1 MDDYEIS
8 NLSQAKNEYSARL
21 VNILTPLVIDGIKSL
36 FNDAKKMCIENNEK
50 SKYLMTF
57 QNFLARIPKWNNNVI
72 DNETQRIIQES
83 QCNYLEDLIVCVH
96 IAQLKI
102 LTSIRVGQ
110 KQKKIDIDIPKINK
124 FIHSVYIEVARKLY
138 SNVYLF
144 ETDILPLNYQ
154 KNMREC
160 EMIVR
165 ECIIDTVRNSIPV
178 ESILRS
184 YIEETVEDEV
194 EVKEEVIE
202 KEVDIS
208 ENQLGGGD
216 EEEPTNQEPRIEEPT
231 NQEIT
236 VSKEKQDVLNNESS
250 LPNSENIKTLSTI
263 KKQEEPFEEQEN
275 ITLSFNNNDNVLNM
289 GTNEETIIE
298 APKTIERLEEIS
310 NIRNEQRKLEEMEE
324 EEDEPLEKLVIH
336 SNNNIKLETDDI
348 HDLNK
353 PLDISKDMLL
363 SDIEVIS

>member
-57 QNFLARIPKWNNNVI
+57 QNFLARIPKWNNNII

-124 FIHSVYIEVARKLY
+124 FIHSLYIEVARKLY

-160 EMIVR
+160 EIIVR

-194 EVKEEVIE
+194 EVKEEIVE

-208 ENQLGGGD
+208 ENQIDGEQQQLV
-216 EEEPTNQEPRIEEPT
+216 NQEPVIQEPVI
-231 NQEIT
+231 QEPVIQEP
-236 VSKEKQDVLNNESS
+236 VIQEPVIQEPVIQ
-250 LPNSENIKTLSTI
+250 ENIKNLATI
-263 KKQEEPFEEQEN
+263 KKEEPFEDEQEN

-289 GTNEETIIE
+289 GTNQETVID

-310 NIRNEQRKLEEMEE
+310 NMRNEQRKIEEMEE

-336 SNNNIKLETDDI
+336 SNNSIKLETDDI

>member
-202 KEVDIS
+202 KEVDVS
-208 ENQLGGGD
+208 ENQIDG
-216 EEEPTNQEPRIEEPT
+216 EEETAIQESVNQEPLIQEPV
-231 NQEIT
+231 NQE
-236 VSKEKQDVLNNESS
+236 SLNQES
-250 LPNSENIKTLSTI
+250 LIQEPVNQENIKTLAI
-263 KKQEEPFEEQEN
+263 VKKEEPFEEEQEN

-289 GTNEETIIE
+289 GTNEETIID

-336 SNNNIKLETDDI
+336 SNNTIKLETDDI

>member
-1 MDDYEIS
+1 M
-8 NLSQAKNEYSARL
+8 
-21 VNILTPLVIDGIKSL
+21 
-36 FNDAKKMCIENNEK
+36 
-50 SKYLMTF
+50 
-57 QNFLARIPKWNNNVI
+57 
-72 DNETQRIIQES
+72 
-83 QCNYLEDLIVCVH
+83 
-96 IAQLKI
+96 KI

-216 EEEPTNQEPRIEEPT
+216 EEKHAIEESTNQEPRLEEPF

-236 VSKEKQDVLNNESS
+236 VSKEKQDVLYNESS
-250 LPNSENIKTLSTI
+250 SVK
-263 KKQEEPFEEQEN
+263 F
-275 ITLSFNNNDNVLNM
+275 
-289 GTNEETIIE
+289 
-298 APKTIERLEEIS
+298 
-310 NIRNEQRKLEEMEE
+310 
-324 EEDEPLEKLVIH
+324 
-336 SNNNIKLETDDI
+336 
-348 HDLNK
+348 
-353 PLDISKDMLL
+353 
-363 SDIEVIS
+363 